1 MLNKIKNTV
10 EETLKRHV
18 SDMDRLYPFKKISTM
33 LAESIKE
40 FIGRPG
46 KRVRPM
52 LFVLGYLAFAKKPAS
67 GIYQSALSIELLHDF
82 MLIHDDIIDKS
93 DSRRGK
99 PSMHKM
105 LDNHLRMHKNIKFN
119 GQDLAIVVG
128 DIIYA
133 MAIKSFLS
141 IQEEP
146 ARKEKALNKLLD
158 AVLYTGSGQ
167 FIEIIYGI
175 KGIDR
180 INKNDIYRIY
190 DLKTAYYTFA
200 YPLAIGATLAGASPG
215 QIKKI
220 FDYGLSLG
228 RAFQIKDDILG
239 IFGKEEE
246 TGKST
251 LTDLQE
257 AKRTL
262 LIWYAY
268 NNSSK
273 KDRSAITAV
282 FSKKMVVR
290 SDLDRMQK
298 IIRASGA
305 LDYANQQISSA
316 AARADKMIASL
327 NTAKNI
333 KNLLLEFYRKVL
345 DL

>member
-10 EETLKRHV
+10 EETLRKHV
-18 SDMDRLYPFKKISTM
+18 SDIDRVYPFKRISP
-33 LAESIKE
+33 LLCESIKE

-46 KRVRPM
+46 KRVRPV

-67 GIYQSALSIELLHDF
+67 GLYQSALSIELLHDF

-93 DSRRGK
+93 DSRRGR

-105 LDNHLRMHKNIKFN
+105 LDNRLKLDKSVKFN

-133 MAIKSFLS
+133 MAVKSFLAVK
-141 IQEEP
+141 EDP

-158 AVLYTGSGQ
+158 AVLYTGGGQ

-175 KGIDR
+175 KRIDK

-200 YPLAIGATLAGASPG
+200 YPLAIGATLAGAGPEE
-215 QIKKI
+215 IKKI
-220 FDYGLSLG
+220 FDYGRVLG

-239 IFGKEEE
+239 IFGDEKE

-268 NNSSK
+268 NNSPK
-273 KDRSAITAV
+273 KDQAQITAV
-282 FSKKMVVR
+282 FSKKKVDR
-290 SDLDRMQK
+290 SDLSRIQN
-298 IIRASGA
+298 IIRGSGA
-305 LDYANQQISSA
+305 LAYANKQISA
-316 AARADKMIASL
+316 AAVKADSIISSL
-327 NTAKNI
+327 NTGSNI
-333 KNLLLEFYRKVL
+333 KNLLSEFYRNIL

>member
-10 EETLKRHV
+10 EEALKKHV
-18 SDMDRLYPFKKISTM
+18 SDMDGIYPFKRLSP
-33 LAESIKE
+33 LLGESIKE
-40 FIGRPG
+40 YIARPG

-67 GIYQSALSIELLHDF
+67 GLYQSALSIELLHDF

-93 DSRRGK
+93 DSRRGR

-105 LDNHLRMHKNIKFN
+105 LNNRLRLDKSVKFN

-141 IQEEP
+141 IKENP
-146 ARKEKALNKLLD
+146 VRKEKALNKLLD
-158 AVLYTGSGQ
+158 AVLYTGAGQ

-175 KGIDR
+175 KRIDK

-200 YPLAIGATLAGASPG
+200 YPLSIGATLAGAPEK

-220 FDYGLSLG
+220 FDYGLILG

-239 IFGKEEE
+239 IFGNEEE
-246 TGKST
+246 TGKSS

-268 NNSSK
+268 NNSPK
-273 KDRSAITAV
+273 KDRSQISAV
-282 FSKKMVVR
+282 FSKKKVGR
-290 SDLDRMQK
+290 TDLSRMRQ
-298 IIRASGA
+298 IIHGSGA
-305 LDYANQQISSA
+305 LAYAKGQISTA
-316 AARADKMIASL
+316 AKKADKIISSL
-327 NTAKNI
+327 GTGANI
-333 KNLLLEFYRKVL
+333 KKLLSEFYRNIL
-345 DL
+345 SL

>member
-10 EETLKRHV
+10 EAALKEHISDIDNIYPLKR
-18 SDMDRLYPFKKISTM
+18 ISPL

-46 KRVRPM
+46 KRVRPV
-52 LFVLGYLAFAKKPAS
+52 LFVLGYLAFARKPAP

-105 LDNHLRMHKNIKFN
+105 LDNRLKAHKGIKFN

-133 MAIKSFLS
+133 MAMKSFLS
-141 IQEEP
+141 IKEDP

-158 AVLYTGSGQ
+158 AVLYTGGGQ

-175 KGIDR
+175 KKIDK
-180 INKNDIYRIY
+180 INKDDIYRIY

-200 YPLAIGATLAGASPG
+200 YPLAIGATLAGAAPE
-215 QIKKI
+215 QIKRI
-220 FDYGLSLG
+220 FDYGLTLG

-239 IFGKEEE
+239 VFGKEEE
-246 TGKST
+246 TGKSN

-262 LIWYAY
+262 LIWHAY
-268 NNSSK
+268 NNSPK
-273 KDRSAITAV
+273 KDKAVITAV
-282 FSKKMVVR
+282 FSKKRVVR
-290 SDLDRMQK
+290 SDLDRMRK
-298 IIRASGA
+298 IIRGSGA
-305 LDYANQQISSA
+305 LDYANRQISSA
-316 AARADKMIASL
+316 AVKADKIIASL
-327 NTAKNI
+327 NTRANI
-333 KNLLLEFYRKVL
+333 KKLLAEFYRNIL